1 MIRMT
6 LAIAALGAFVAS
18 SGPGA
23 AVAADMPASY
33 KSAKAKKASAKKTA
47 SNKQNKVSY
56 DSYRGWM
63 TSSDRKY
70 FGK

>member
-1 MIRMT
+1 MIRTT
-6 LAIAALGAFVAS
+6 LAIAVLGAFALVTAPAT
-18 SGPGA
+18 GY
-23 AVAADMPASY
+23 AADVPKSY
-33 KSAKAKKASAKKTA
+33 KSAKAKKASAKKTS

-70 FGK
+70 YGR